1 MIRGLFLFY
10 TSLIVLSST
19 QINLSWI
26 ENEPTILQNNSREL
40 LVADHLTFEAAEHP
54 GQLGD
59 IRLLKEKTSKL
70 RTTNIHFWFITERL
84 ANQFRF
90 GLLSEQILGKTHKS
104 SQVKHAGV
112 VPLYLELNKII
123 I

>member
-1 MIRGLFLFY
+1 MIRGLFIFFS
-10 TSLIVLSST
+10 SLILLSSS
-19 QINLSWI
+19 QVRLSWI
-26 ENEPTILQNNSREL
+26 ENEPNVQQNASWEL
-40 LVADHLTFEAAEHP
+40 LAADHLTFEAVEHP

-90 GLLSEQILGKTHKS
+90 GLSSDHVLGKTYES
-104 SQVKHAGV
+104 SHVKHARAL
-112 VPLYLELNKII
+112 PLYLEFNKILI
-123 I
+123 